1 MADTQVGALQSAF
14 RHVADARFLLTEG
27 RFHQAYHLAGFGP
40 ECARKAVPGLLKFAK
55 AIGHDVAPD
64 DLLRTLFAA
73 LENDGHRYDWDQ
85 LIDWRSS
92 YPTLAEW
99 TPIVRY
105 TGNKEAPAGEP
116 ATATQ
121 LVDEAEEVTFKVL
134 ASLYADGAFPE
145 GVFQ

>member
-1 MADTQVGALQSAF
+1 
-14 RHVADARFLLTEG
+14 
-27 RFHQAYHLAGFGP
+27 
-40 ECARKAVPGLLKFAK
+40 
-55 AIGHDVAPD
+55 
-64 DLLRTLFAA
+64 
-73 LENDGHRYDWDQ
+73 
-85 LIDWRSS
+85 
-92 YPTLAEW
+92 
-99 TPIVRY
+99 VRY